1 MATSSLLKASG
12 LHDFNNYLSAVPEGA
27 LLVAENVVIDRTG
40 VIEPRR
46 GITQYGELGS
56 LNTDTAKQLL
66 LYKDRI
72 LAHYGDKIA
81 WDNGN
86 GVFTDYSA
94 SFVEAATGL
103 RIKSFESNG
112 NLYVTTSTGIRK
124 IAANS
129 QAMLGSA
136 VISDAGG
143 VRALT
148 GTGRCNYNDP
158 GFLVGYSKVGY
169 RITWGTKDVNDNF
182 IEGAPSPVIEVVN
195 QSAQSCTVDLTFQVP
210 SQVNTN
216 YFFRIY
222 RTSVFEAGSF
232 ANLDSTVINDELRL
246 VIEEGY
252 VSGTQITVNDLTP
265 SDFRDSG
272 PPLYTNEFSGEGILQ
287 SNTAPP
293 FAKDATLYKNYA
305 IYANTRTKHNT
316 LITMLG
322 TGKFTS
328 FGALEDE
335 VDITNISYSAPDTT
349 ITFSA
354 PHGITAGQDV
364 VVFSSG
370 SALLDGVHEVKS
382 VTPTEIV
389 IEVDGTGAVATN
401 ATLHSTYMDI
411 TKSPNPATRYYFVGR
426 KEINRLT
433 FADNSVA
440 NYPDGS
446 YFIISSAENDIEYV
460 VWFDRTGTTT
470 APDNSETAGR
480 VLIKVNI
487 SSISNGGGTASLIAS
502 AVLDAIT
509 TSTFDFDLE
518 QPTNTQIDIATAKSG
533 TSNNPVTATLVA
545 APGVTSVNR
554 QEGYGEDSA
563 NRYVRIA
570 KYISPGLSIDD
581 TTRSLVKV
589 INDNTAEYVNAYY
602 IFNPAGLPGQFQLE
616 SKILDNTPFTVV
628 VNNDDVGSIFNPN
641 LSTPTTSTN
650 EERRNRLYY
659 SKQFQPEAVPIVNFI
674 DIGPKDKAIER
685 VVALRD
691 SLFIF
696 KEEAIY
702 RLTGDVPSNF
712 FITIHDNSA
721 NILAPDAA
729 TVLNNQVFVFTT
741 QGVVQV
747 SETGVSVLSRPVEAT
762 LLSVTAP
769 RFTNTKSI
777 AFAAAYEQDRAF
789 LLWLPESSEDTYA
802 KVCYR
807 YNTFTNTWTSWT
819 VGAKCAIVNP
829 QINRLYVGAGDDN
842 IVERERKDLNR
853 KDYAD
858 RIYTT
863 QIVSGSYSGTG
874 NVVGVG
880 SVTNIER
887 GDTLVQTQYLTI
899 SQLKRLATRLGVD
912 PGMPVLARPFY
923 TNFTVPVGSNLT
935 SKLTDLTLQINADLG
950 TNYPTSYSSVP
961 ETLQQEF
968 NALVANLNANLT
980 LAFSG
985 YATSDGTIEYEVL
998 VQSVDRGDN
1007 TVTALSVPPLV
1018 EGDIVIH
1025 KAISSKVVYAPLSF
1039 GDPAMLKHVR
1049 AGTVMFASADLAFAQ
1064 VGYSTDLSPDF
1075 DNIDFLLEGDGSWG
1089 VFFYSSTTWGGEGT
1103 QRPFRTLIPRRKQ
1116 RCRFMRTRFT
1126 HSTAFYKYQIYGI
1139 SFDYEITNSRAY
1151 R

>member
-46 GITQYGELGS
+46 GITQYGELGT

-66 LYKDRI
+66 LYKDRV
-72 LAHYGDKIA
+72 LAHYGNKIA
-81 WDNGN
+81 WDNGS
-86 GVFTDYSA
+86 GVFSDYSA

-136 VISDAGG
+136 LISDAGG
-143 VRALT
+143 IRALT
-148 GTGRCNYNDP
+148 GTGRCNYSDP
-158 GFLVGYSKVGY
+158 GFLTGFSKVGY
-169 RITWGTKDVNDNF
+169 RITWGTKDINDNF
-182 IEGAPSPVIEVVN
+182 IEGAPSPVIEVIN

-232 ANLDSTVINDELRL
+232 ANLDATVINDELRL

-252 VSGTQITVNDLTP
+252 VSGTQITINDLTP

-287 SNTAPP
+287 SNSAPP
-293 FAKDATLYKNYA
+293 FAKDAALYKNYA
-305 IYANTRTKHNT
+305 IYANTRTKHST

-335 VDITNISYSAPDTT
+335 IDITNISYSAPDTT

-370 SALLDGVHEVKS
+370 AATLDGVQEVKS

-433 FADNSVA
+433 FQDNTLV

-446 YFIISSAENDIEYV
+446 YFILSSAENEIDYV
-460 VWFDRTGTTT
+460 VWFDRTGTTP
-470 APDNSETAGR
+470 APDNAETLGKVLLR
-480 VLIKVNI
+480 VDI
-487 SSISNGGGTASLIAS
+487 STVPTGVGTADELTT
-502 AVLDAIT
+502 AVFNAIT
-509 TSTFDFDLE
+509 ASTFDFDLE
-518 QPTNTQIDIATAKSG
+518 QPVNTQIDIATAKSG
-533 TSNNPVTATLVA
+533 TSNNPITATLVA
-545 APGVTSVNR
+545 APGVSSVNR

-589 INDNTAEYVNAYY
+589 INDNTAEYVSAYY

-616 SKILDNTPFTVV
+616 SKILDTTPFTVK
-628 VNNDDVGSIFNPN
+628 VNNSDVGSIFNPN
-641 LSTPTTSTN
+641 LTTPATSLN

-685 VVALRD
+685 IVALRD

-712 FITIHDNSA
+712 FVTIHDNSA

-729 TVLNNQVFVFTT
+729 TILNNQVFVFTT

-769 RFTNTKSI
+769 RFTNTKAI
-777 AFAAAYEQDRAF
+777 AFATSYEQDRSF
-789 LLWLPESSEDTYA
+789 LLWLPERPEDTFA

-819 VGAKCAIVNP
+819 VGAKCAVVNP

-842 IVERERKDLNR
+842 IVERERKELNR

-863 QIVSGSYSGTG
+863 QIIAGSYPGTG
-874 NVVGVG
+874 NVLGVG
-880 SVTNIER
+880 SVTNIAR

-899 SQLKRLATRLGVD
+899 SQLRRLSTRLGVD
-912 PGMPVLARPFY
+912 PGMPALARPFY
-923 TNFTVPVGSNLT
+923 TNFAVPIGSNLS
-935 SKLTDLTLQINADLG
+935 SKMTDLTLQINTDLG
-950 TNYPTSYSSVP
+950 TSYSTVYSSDPVV
-961 ETLQQEF
+961 LQQEF
-968 NALVANLNANLT
+968 NALVANLNTNPT
-980 LAFSG
+980 LAFTG
-985 YATSDGTIEYEVL
+985 YDESNGIIEYEVL

-1007 TVTALSVPPLV
+1007 TVTGLSVPPLV
-1018 EGDIVIH
+1018 EGDIVVH
-1025 KAISSKVVYAPLSF
+1025 KAIPSRVVYAPLSF

-1049 AGTVMFASADLAFAQ
+1049 AGTIMFANADLAFAQ
-1064 VGYSTDLSPDF
+1064 IGYSTDLSPDF
-1075 DNIDFLLEGDGSWG
+1075 DTIDFLLEGDGSWG

-1116 RCRFMRTRFT
+1116 RCRFMRTQFA
-1126 HSTAFYKYQIYGI
+1126 HSTAFYKYQIYGV
-1139 SFDYEITNSRAY
+1139 SFDYEVTNSRAY
-1151 R
+1151 K